1 MTREEAWNE
10 IDAIIG
16 KHEIDDEYVTITREQ
31 GYEALRVAREA
42 LEQQTEDAI
51 SRQAVL
57 DVIEKWLECSDYN
70 GAERHI
76 MRAVQS
82 VLYDSPSVTLQPK
95 TGHCKDCKYFEY
107 NSMAIVDGGPLIVA
121 HEICKKWS
129 GGCKTSEDGYCFLFE
144 PQGSEK

>member
-57 DVIEKWLECSDYN
+57 GILKDKWNMFSDANDAMQESIDTIEAFPL
-70 GAERHI
+70 
-76 MRAVQS
+76 
-82 VLYDSPSVTLQPK
+82 VTPQPK
-95 TGHCKDCKYFEY
+95 TGHWYRKH
-107 NSMAIVDGGPLIVA
+107 SW
-121 HEICKKWS
+121 EICFTCSECGTTNAS
-129 GGCKTSEDGYCFLFE
+129 GTKYNYCPSCGCRMEEREG
-144 PQGSEK
+144 